1 MADWLK
7 KLVLARNEAVFL
19 ADWLKKL
26 VLARNEAVFVADW
39 LYLPRFSCESVEG
52 THVEGGIFSFL
63 WPIG

>member
-1 MADWLK
+1 M
-7 KLVLARNEAVFL
+7 